1 MALPRVLPALI
12 TPFDLAGEVDFPAHR
27 HNLSTLWEH
36 GIRGFLIAG
45 STGEGPYLET
55 GERHALV
62 KEARKRLG
70 RRAYLTCGISAETER
85 QAMAMIKEAA
95 DAKAD
100 SVLVVTPTTL
110 TRNRM
115 SYVEAFYRD
124 IADASPLPVLLYSV
138 PGVTAFELPEDS
150 IALLAEH
157 PRIIGIKDSGGHPV
171 RMQRM
176 IASAPDDFVVFT
188 GATQAITLAVAAGAH
203 GAITAS
209 TNYIPE
215 KIIETVTSARRSAAK
230 ARPLQQKISRISAAV
245 EGHGIPGV
253 KAAAQAAGLQA
264 GHPRLPLAALPGPES
279 DELTALVA
287 YLSA

>member
-1 MALPRVLPALI
+1 MTLPRVLPALI
-12 TPFDLAGEVDFPAHR
+12 TPFDQAGEIDLIAHR
-27 HNLSTLWEH
+27 HNLTTLWDR
-36 GIRGFLIAG
+36 GIKGFLIAG

-55 GERHALV
+55 GERHSLV
-62 KEARKRLG
+62 KEGRKKLG
-70 RRAYLTCGISAETER
+70 RKAYISCGISAETER

-100 SVLVVTPTTL
+100 SALVITPTTL

-124 IADASPLPVLLYSV
+124 VADQSPIPVLLYSV

-150 IALLAEH
+150 IARLAEH
-157 PRIIGIKDSGGHPV
+157 PRIVGIKDSGGHPV
-171 RMQRM
+171 RMQRI
-176 IASAPDDFVVFT
+176 IASVPEDFMVFT

-215 KIIETVTSARRSAAK
+215 KIVETVTSARRSALK
-230 ARPLQQKISRISAAV
+230 ARPLQQEISRISAAV
-245 EGHGIPGV
+245 EAHGIPGV
-253 KAAAQAAGLQA
+253 KAAAGAAGLQP
-264 GHPRLPLAALPGPES
+264 GYPRLPLSSLPEPES
-279 DELTALVA
+279 GRLRALV
-287 YLSA
+287 

>member
-1 MALPRVLPALI
+1 MK
-12 TPFDLAGEVDFPAHR
+12 
-27 HNLSTLWEH
+27 
-36 GIRGFLIAG
+36 GFLIAG

-55 GERHALV
+55 GERHSLV
-62 KEARKRLG
+62 KEARKSLG
-70 RRAYLTCGISAETER
+70 RNVYITCGVSAETER

-100 SVLVVTPTTL
+100 SALVVTPTTL

-124 IADASPLPVLLYSV
+124 VADASPIPVLLYSV

-150 IALLAEH
+150 IARLAEH
-157 PRIIGIKDSGGHPV
+157 PAIIGIKDSGGHPV

-176 IASAPDDFVVFT
+176 MASVPEDFIVFT
-188 GATQAITLAVAAGAH
+188 GSTQAITLAVAAGAH

-215 KIIETVTSARRSAAK
+215 KILETVTVARRSATK
-230 ARPLQQKISRISAAV
+230 ARPLQQEISRISAAV
-245 EGHGIPGV
+245 EVHGIPGV
-253 KAAAQAAGLQA
+253 KAAAGAAGLHA
-264 GHPRLPLAALPGPES
+264 GYPRRPLSSLPEPES
-279 DELTALVA
+279 GRLRALV
-287 YLSA
+287 

>member
-1 MALPRVLPALI
+1 
-12 TPFDLAGEVDFPAHR
+12 PFDEVGEIDFAAHR
-27 HNLSTLWEH
+27 HNLSTLWER
-36 GIRGFLIAG
+36 GIKGFLIAG

-55 GERHALV
+55 GERHTLV

-70 RRAYLTCGISAETER
+70 RKAYITCGISAETER

-100 SVLVVTPTTL
+100 SVLVITPTTL

-115 SYVEAFYRD
+115 GYVEAFYRD
-124 IADASPLPVLLYSV
+124 IADESPIPVLLYSV

-150 IALLAEH
+150 IARLAEH
-157 PRIIGIKDSGGHPV
+157 PRIVGIKDSGGHPV

-176 IASAPDDFVVFT
+176 IAAVADNFVVFT
-188 GATQAITLAVAAGAH
+188 GSTQAITLTVAAGAH

-215 KIIETVTSARRSAAK
+215 KVLETVTSARRNAVK
-230 ARPLQQKISRISAAV
+230 ARPLQQEISKVSAAV
-245 EGHGIPGV
+245 EVHGIPGV
-253 KAAAQAAGLQA
+253 KAAAEAAGLQA
-264 GHPRLPLAALPGPES
+264 GHPRLPLASLPEPES
-279 DELTALVA
+279 GELRALVEL
-287 YLSA
+287 LSA

>member
-1 MALPRVLPALI
+1 MTLPRVLPALI
-12 TPFDLAGEVDFPAHR
+12 TPFDEAGEIDLVAHR
-27 HNLSTLWEH
+27 HNLTTLWER
-36 GIRGFLIAG
+36 GIKGFLIAG

-55 GERHALV
+55 GERHSLI
-62 KEARKRLG
+62 KEGRKRLG
-70 RRAYLTCGISAETER
+70 RKAYLSCGISAETER

-100 SVLVVTPTTL
+100 SALVITPTTL

-124 IADASPLPVLLYSV
+124 VADQSPIPVLLYSV

-150 IALLAEH
+150 IARLAEH
-157 PRIIGIKDSGGHPV
+157 PGIVGIKDSGGHPV
-171 RMQRM
+171 RMQRI
-176 IASAPDDFVVFT
+176 IASVPDDFMVFT

-215 KIIETVTSARRSAAK
+215 KILETVTSARRSALK
-230 ARPLQQKISRISAAV
+230 ARPLQQEISRISAAV
-245 EGHGIPGV
+245 EAHGIPGV
-253 KAAAQAAGLQA
+253 KAAAGAAGLQP
-264 GHPRLPLAALPGPES
+264 GYPRLPLSSLPEPES
-279 DELTALVA
+279 GRLRALV
-287 YLSA
+287 

>member
-1 MALPRVLPALI
+1 MTLPRLLPALI
-12 TPFDLAGEVDFPAHR
+12 TPFDQAGEIDLAAHR
-27 HNLSTLWEH
+27 HNLTTLWER
-36 GIRGFLIAG
+36 GIKGFLIAG

-55 GERHALV
+55 GERHTLV

-70 RRAYLTCGISAETER
+70 RKAYLTCGISAETER

-100 SVLVVTPTTL
+100 SVLVITPTTL

-115 SYVEAFYRD
+115 TYVEAFYRD
-124 IADASPLPVLLYSV
+124 LADASPLPVLLYSV

-150 IALLAEH
+150 IARVAEH

-176 IASAPDDFVVFT
+176 IASVPDDFIVFT
-188 GATQAITLAVAAGAH
+188 GSTQAITLAVAAGAH

-215 KIIETVTSARRSAAK
+215 KVVETVAAARRSANK
-230 ARPLQQKISRISAAV
+230 ARSLQQEISTISAAV
-245 EGHGIPGV
+245 EAHGIPGV
-253 KAAAQAAGLQA
+253 KAAAGAAGLEA
-264 GHPRLPLAALPGPES
+264 GLPRLPLSLLPSPES
-279 DELTALVA
+279 ARLRALV
-287 YLSA
+287 